1 MREPMPEGLR
11 WKARLMHRFQGM
23 KSVTAETKGNPAFVD
38 DARLEIE
45 QECETWDWA
54 RTAGVSAAELR
65 DVLRQSLSAAM
76 PQD

>member
-1 MREPMPEGLR
+1 MDGTAYAPSV
-11 WKARLMHRFQGM
+11 HM

-38 DARLEIE
+38 DALLEIE
-45 QECETWDWA
+45 QECDTWDWA

-65 DVLRQSLSAAM
+65 DVLRQSLRAAM